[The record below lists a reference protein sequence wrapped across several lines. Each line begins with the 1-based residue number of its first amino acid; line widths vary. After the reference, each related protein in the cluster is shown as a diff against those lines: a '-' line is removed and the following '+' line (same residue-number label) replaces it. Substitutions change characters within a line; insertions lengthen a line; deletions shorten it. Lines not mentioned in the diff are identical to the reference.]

1 MAWEQN
7 PYAIKVS
14 LVSAADYNT
23 TSKQFY
29 FVTVTAPG
37 TGSTTPTATLVASA
51 TAKPVGVLQNAPKAG
66 FEAEVTV
73 SGITKVVAGG
83 TIAVG
88 DQIGSDG
95 NGKAV
100 TLTAGTDTT
109 KYVVG
114 TALSAGVSGDVIT
127 VAISCPGAHRAA

>member
-7 PYAIKVS
+7 PYAIKIS
-14 LVSAADYNT
+14 LVSAADYYT

-29 FVTVTAPG
+29 FVTVGAPG

-51 TAKPVGVLQNAPKAG
+51 TAKPIGVLQNAPKSG

-73 SGITKVVAGG
+73 SGVTKVVAGG

-88 DQIGSDG
+88 DSIGS
-95 NGKAV
+95 NGSGAAV
-100 TLTAGTDTT
+100 ALVQGTDTT

-114 TALSAGVSGDVIT
+114 TALSAGASGDIIT
-127 VAISCPGAHRAA
+127 VAIACSAAGRAA